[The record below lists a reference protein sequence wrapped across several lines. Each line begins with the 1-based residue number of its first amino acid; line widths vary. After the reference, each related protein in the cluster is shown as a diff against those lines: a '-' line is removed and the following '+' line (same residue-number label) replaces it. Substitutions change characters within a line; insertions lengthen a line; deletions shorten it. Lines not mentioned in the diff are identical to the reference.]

1 MREFQIDILTL
12 PDGHKRAVVV
22 LAGEGLVLDGP
33 AETPDDL
40 RRLSVRAEAIFG
52 EPDRIVAGR
61 LCIKEALQPVARRA
75 NVHLTGPASASFTW
89 RVATEALLRRV
100 HEKEAA

>member
-75 NVHLTGPASASFTW
+75 NVHLTGPAGASFTW
-89 RVATEALLRRV
+89 RVATETLLRKMS
-100 HEKEAA
+100 EKEVA